1 MCLNAKKMALMQ
13 WTTKALIRLR
23 ACAVW
28 SGLSL
33 SAYSQWFLWNL
44 RTNKDGPG
52 QSVRMRRL
60 IWAFSVGRAGVLLRW
75 ETSTWSLVLLLF
87 LNNDKLNRQTD
98 SICLQIH
105 ANRAFPD
112 QSLYVQAYFGLRSLL
127 RRNIEFKKIS
137 RKSPNHPSAP
147 LHPSPYPTH
156 TYHSFFL
163 QFYYIMLRNKG
174 LP

>member
-1 MCLNAKKMALMQ
+1 MS

-23 ACAVW
+23 MRAVW
-28 SGLSL
+28 SGPSL

-52 QSVRMRRL
+52 QSVRIRRL

-75 ETSTWSLVLLLF
+75 ETSTWSLAFLSF
-87 LNNDKLNRQTD
+87 LNNDNLNRQTD

-112 QSLYVQAYFGLRSLL
+112 QLLYVQAHFGLRSLL

-137 RKSPNHPSAP
+137 CKSPHHPSAP
-147 LHPSPYPTH
+147 HPPSPHPT
-156 TYHSFFL
+156 YIPLILSPFL
-163 QFYYIMLRNKG
+163 LYNVAK
-174 LP
+174 